1 MQAMKTLKII
11 LTTASALKSIEYEEE
26 RDEIIYVINASE
38 KKWEEVLMQKKR
50 NEKCYHIICYE
61 SRLWLKVEKEYDVK
75 KHKSC
80 DVLKMLKKCWKYLYK
95 IQFVLKIDVNILIAQ
110 LNRTASNLSEALI
123 MCWIVWIQLFDF
135 IMQHVSDTKHKAADE
150 LLQKSKIKR
159 KFENDENIDNFINTQ
174 LNIVTIFTLTAENSC
189 EEILN
194 AEYSSEH
201 QQIMYYLTILCK
213 FSEITSSNFW
223 EFKKKVFWFLVQKI
237 HLFCWQKRNV
247 LFRCVVNSEQMK

>member
-1 MQAMKTLKII
+1 M
-11 LTTASALKSIEYEEE
+11 
-26 RDEIIYVINASE
+26 
-38 KKWEEVLMQKKR
+38 
-50 NEKCYHIICYE
+50 
-61 SRLWLKVEKEYDVK
+61 
-75 KHKSC
+75 
-80 DVLKMLKKCWKYLYK
+80 
-95 IQFVLKIDVNILIAQ
+95 KIDTNILIAQ

-123 MCWIVWIQLFDF
+123 ICWIAWIQLFDF

-201 QQIMYYLTILCK
+201 QWIAYYLTILCR
-213 FSEITSSNFW
+213 FSEITSSNFQ
-223 EFKKKVFWFLVQKI
+223 EFKKKAFWFLVQKI
-237 HLFCWQKRNV
+237 HLFHQQRRNV
-247 LFRCVVNSEQMK
+247 SFKCVVNSEQMKQQILENLHKKSDHWKKKEMYQKIAQQYWWEKLYNDVKKHCYNCV